1 MHQADAA
8 PADANIGVSPHIQNP
23 TIFLYN
29 LLPKVELFK
38 YSLLSVK
45 SLKIKEFQSNFA
57 TKPPTASK
65 VICYTENKIT
75 IFDENHQKKFTPRL
89 PAWRIGTQVHI
100 QSISVCNNLP
110 VKVLKPS
117 WWRSVISTTSLI
129 YQLLPLSLCSSTI
142 QTLTLLYVCCF
153 HCIASATR
161 HVFNKIAI
169 CKNTCFKHHQNNI
182 SQKLTGSSLGI
193 IWFWQ

>member
-1 MHQADAA
+1 MGKKHERLIVALMHQADAA

-45 SLKIKEFQSNFA
+45 SLKIKEFQSNFS

-75 IFDENHQKKFTPRL
+75 IFDENHQKKIHP
-89 PAWRIGTQVHI
+89 QVT
-100 QSISVCNNLP
+100 CMKN
-110 VKVLKPS
+110 
-117 WWRSVISTTSLI
+117 WYTSAYPI
-129 YQLLPLSLCSSTI
+129 HFCM
-142 QTLTLLYVCCF
+142 
-153 HCIASATR
+153 
-161 HVFNKIAI
+161 
-169 CKNTCFKHHQNNI
+169 
-182 SQKLTGSSLGI
+182 
-193 IWFWQ
+193 